1 MFMRS
6 EADIRGDIA
15 MKRMICLICVFTC
28 LVSVF
33 SGCASVS
40 APKKI
45 MGTQVFTDSL
55 GREVSVPVNI
65 EAVAP
70 SGSLAQMM
78 LISLSPELLVGTSR
92 TPEAEVMAYLP
103 DCLEGLPEFGQ
114 FYGSKANLN
123 MESLVA
129 ASPQIIIDMGNVKD
143 AMAEELDSLQERTGI
158 PVVFIEASLDALPES
173 YRMLGALLGQRDAAE
188 ALAAYIEKALTMCEE
203 NRAKILPDEQITV
216 AFGTGPEGLACNA
229 AGSMQADVIE
239 LVGAVNAVT
248 VPEEELRNR
257 NGGNEISMEQMYV
270 FDPDVMLLSAEGAY
284 ELAETDP
291 RWQSLRAV
299 QEGNYYE
306 IPDLPYSWM
315 ANPPSVNRVLGLYW
329 LGNLL
334 YPALYDYDMVEKAQE
349 FYKLFWH
356 YDLSEEEAQQ
366 LLSRGMAKE

>member
-1 MFMRS
+1 
-6 EADIRGDIA
+6 
-15 MKRMICLICVFTC
+15 MKRMICLICALSC
-28 LVSVF
+28 LLSVF
-33 SGCASVS
+33 CGCGAVTTSEE
-40 APKKI
+40 I
-45 MGTQVFTDSL
+45 LQTQLFTDSL
-55 GREVSVPVNI
+55 GRKVSVPVGI
-65 EAVAP
+65 DAVAS
-70 SGSLAQMM
+70 SGSLAQMI
-78 LISLSPELLVGTSR
+78 LISLAPELLVGMSS

-158 PVVFIEASLDALPES
+158 PVVFLEASLEALPES
-173 YRMLGALLGQRDAAE
+173 YRMLGALLGRTTEAE
-188 ALAAYIEKALTMCEE
+188 ALAKYIEEALAMCEE
-203 NRAKILPDEQITV
+203 NRAKISPQEQITV

-229 AGSMQADVIE
+229 AGNMQADVIE

-257 NGGNEISMEQMYV
+257 NGGNEISMEQMYL

-284 ELAETDP
+284 DLAGTDP

-306 IPDLPYSWM
+306 IPALPYSWM

-334 YPALYDYDMVEKAQE
+334 YPELYDYDMTQKARE

-356 YDLSEEEAQQ
+356 YNLTQEEAKL
-366 LLSRGMAKE
+366 LLSGERAG

>member
-1 MFMRS
+1 
-6 EADIRGDIA
+6 
-15 MKRMICLICVFTC
+15 MKRMFCLICVLSC
-28 LVSVF
+28 LISVF
-33 SGCASVS
+33 GGCTSVS
-40 APKKI
+40 APKEI
-45 MGTQVFTDSL
+45 METQRFTDSL
-55 GREVSVPVNI
+55 GREVTVPANL

-70 SGSLAQMM
+70 SGSLAQMI
-78 LISLSPELLVGTSR
+78 LISLAPELLVGMSGI
-92 TPEAEVMAYLP
+92 PEAEVMAYLP

-123 MESLVA
+123 MEALVA

-158 PVVFIEASLDALPES
+158 PVIFLEASLEALPES
-173 YRMLGALLGQRDAAE
+173 YRMLGALLGKESEAEERAQYIEE
-188 ALAAYIEKALTMCEE
+188 ALAMCEE
-203 NRAKILPDEQITV
+203 NRAKIPVQEQLTV

-229 AGSMQADVIE
+229 AGNMQAAVIE

-257 NGGNEISMEQMYV
+257 NGGNEISMEQMYL
-270 FDPDVMLLSAEGAY
+270 FDPDVMILSAEGAY
-284 ELAETDP
+284 DLAGTDP

-299 QEGNYYE
+299 QNGNYYE
-306 IPDLPYSWM
+306 IPALPYSWM

-334 YPALYDYDMVEKAQE
+334 YPELYDYDMVEKAQE

-356 YDLSEEEAQQ
+356 YDLSKEEAQQ
-366 LLSRGMAKE
+366 LLSRGSTKE

>member
-1 MFMRS
+1 
-6 EADIRGDIA
+6 
-15 MKRMICLICVFTC
+15 MKRMLCLICVLAC
-28 LVSVF
+28 LISVF
-33 SGCASVS
+33 SGCASISV
-40 APKKI
+40 PQTV
-45 MGTQVFTDSL
+45 METQMFTDSL
-55 GREVSVPVNI
+55 GREVCVPANI
-65 EAVAP
+65 DEVAA

-78 LISLSPELLVGTSR
+78 LISLAPELLVGMSR

-123 MESLVA
+123 MEALVA

-143 AMAEELDSLQERTGI
+143 TMAEELDSLQERTGI

-173 YRMLGALLGQRDAAE
+173 YRMLGTLLGKGEAAE
-188 ALAAYIEKALTMCEE
+188 ALAAYIENALAMCEE
-203 NRAKILPDEQITV
+203 NRGKILPEEQVTV

-229 AGSMQADVIE
+229 AGNMQADVIE
-239 LVGAVNAVT
+239 LVGAVNVVT

-257 NGGNEISMEQMYV
+257 NGGNEISMEQMYL

-284 ELAETDP
+284 DLAGTDP

-306 IPDLPYSWM
+306 IPALPYSWM

-334 YPALYDYDMVEKAQE
+334 YPDLYDYDMVEKAQE
-349 FYKLFWH
+349 FYQLFWH
-356 YDLSEEEAQQ
+356 YDLSEEEARQ
-366 LLSRGMAKE
+366 LLSRGIAKK

>member
-1 MFMRS
+1 
-6 EADIRGDIA
+6 
-15 MKRMICLICVFTC
+15 MKRAVCLFCVLACLISALC
-28 LVSVF
+28 
-33 SGCASVS
+33 GCGTVS
-40 APKKI
+40 APNEA
-45 MGTQVFTDSL
+45 MQTQVFTDSL
-55 GREVSVPVNI
+55 GRSVTLPVNI

-70 SGSLAQMM
+70 SGSLAQMI
-78 LISLSPELLVGTSR
+78 LISLAPEILVGMSS

-103 DCLEGLPEFGQ
+103 QCLEGLPEFGQ

-123 MESLVA
+123 MEALVA

-143 AMAEELDSLQERTGI
+143 AMAEELDALQERTGI

-173 YRMLGALLGQRDAAE
+173 YRMLGKLLGKSSEAE
-188 ALAAYIEKALTMCEE
+188 PLAAYIEKTLTMCEE
-203 NRAKILPDEQITV
+203 NRAKILPGEQISV

-257 NGGNEISMEQMYV
+257 NGGNEISMEQMYL

-284 ELAETDP
+284 TLAEEDP

-306 IPDLPYSWM
+306 IPALPYSWM

-334 YPALYDYDMVEKAQE
+334 YPELYDYDMVQKAQE

-356 YDLSEEEAQQ
+356 YDLSGEEAEA
-366 LLSRGMAKE
+366 LLSRGSIK

>member
-1 MFMRS
+1 
-6 EADIRGDIA
+6 
-15 MKRMICLICVFTC
+15 MKRMLCLICVLAC
-28 LVSVF
+28 LISVF
-33 SGCASVS
+33 SGCSTVA
-40 APKKI
+40 APKVTQQ
-45 MGTQVFTDSL
+45 TQVFTDSL
-55 GREVSVPVNI
+55 GREVTVPVNI
-65 EAVAP
+65 EGAAA
-70 SGSLAQMM
+70 SGSLAQMI
-78 LISLSPELLVGTSR
+78 LISLAPELLVGMSSI
-92 TPEAEVMAYLP
+92 PEAEVMAYLP

-123 MESLVA
+123 MEALVA
-129 ASPQIIIDMGNVKD
+129 AAPQIIIDMGNVKD

-158 PVVFIEASLDALPES
+158 PVVFIEADLDALPES
-173 YRMLGALLGQRDAAE
+173 YRMLGTLLDKSEAAE
-188 ALAAYIEKALTMCEE
+188 ALAAYIEKTLAMCEE
-203 NRAKILPDEQITV
+203 KRGKILPEEQITV

-257 NGGNEISMEQMYV
+257 NGGNEISMEQMYL

-284 ELAETDP
+284 DLAGTDP

-299 QEGNYYE
+299 QEESYYE
-306 IPDLPYSWM
+306 IPALPYSWM

-334 YPALYDYDMVEKAQE
+334 YPELYDYDMVEKAQE